1 MLLFTHINTATVEKR
16 LKFKTPPTLI
26 KMAKPTEVFDNYWI
40 YVNGPA
46 HCSAK
51 GPTLGKWLI
60 FKHISCID
68 QVWETIS
75 QAVVSGELGAT
86 AAKVSTMM
94 VNPNSSNP
102 NIKVICVYTTAEDRD
117 EVGMKL
123 IPYVR
128 ETIQYKTDAET
139 RAGRYAC
146 HGDGKVTSRTLEW
159 NKGHP
164 KFKD

>member
-1 MLLFTHINTATVEKR
+1 M
-16 LKFKTPPTLI
+16 
-26 KMAKPTEVFDNYWI
+26 
-40 YVNGPA
+40 
-46 HCSAK
+46 
-51 GPTLGKWLI
+51 I

-75 QAVVSGELGAT
+75 QAVVSSELGAT
-86 AAKVSTMM
+86 ATIVSTMK
-94 VNPNSSNP
+94 VNPNSLDP

-139 RAGRYAC
+139 CAGRYAC
-146 HGDGKVTSRTLEW
+146 HVMVK
-159 NKGHP
+159 
-164 KFKD
+164 